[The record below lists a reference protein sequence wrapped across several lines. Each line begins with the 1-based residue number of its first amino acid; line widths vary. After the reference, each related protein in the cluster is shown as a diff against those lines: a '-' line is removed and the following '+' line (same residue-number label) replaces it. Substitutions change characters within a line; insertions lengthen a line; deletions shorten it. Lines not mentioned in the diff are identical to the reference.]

1 MKISSP
7 QITQENK
14 QVFYRVAVE
23 SIRGSETLWYSLDEP
38 CGDLVSTS
46 CDAPLVGLL
55 IPAMAAGEDIHVDG
69 VLSEKLFYNLSGP
82 YQKLLQLVIPSLR
95 PVRITADTVCG
106 SQACRAPGVATGFS
120 GGIDSYCALADHYY
134 SRVSSGFKITHLLY
148 NNVGSHGKDGERLFR
163 KRFERLAPI
172 AERLGLPFVKVDSNL
187 GKFYGKGLGFS
198 KTDTPRNASVA
209 LLLQGGIGRCMYA
222 SSYSYAHV
230 FVGPSKYMSF
240 TESISLPLLS
250 TETLD
255 IFSVGGHY
263 TRVEKTLRV
272 AEVPDSY
279 GSLDVC
285 ARTLPDAAATNCS
298 TCQKCLRTLATLE
311 IAGLLERYSSSFDLA
326 AYRRHRTMFFA
337 SMLGSS
343 NPFHTEIMEF
353 CRQRNFPYPLS
364 SRILHALGAHRLV
377 NLYERLLRNVKQPP
391 GKL

>member
-1 MKISSP
+1 MKISAP
-7 QITQENK
+7 HVTQENK
-14 QVFYRVAVE
+14 QIFYRVAVE

-38 CGDLVSTS
+38 FGDLVAPS

-69 VLSEKLFYNLSGP
+69 VISDKLFYNLAGP
-82 YQKLLQLVIPSLR
+82 YQKLLQLVIPTLR
-95 PVRITADTVCG
+95 PVRITADKVCG
-106 SQACRAPGVATGFS
+106 SLACRPPGVATGFS
-120 GGIDSYCALADHYY
+120 GGIDSFCALADHYG
-134 SRVSSGFKITHLLY
+134 SNVSDSFKITHLLY

-163 KRFERLAPI
+163 KRFERLAPV

-222 SSYSYAHV
+222 SSNSYAHV
-230 FVGPSKYMSF
+230 FVGPSKYMAF

-255 IFSVGGHY
+255 VFSVGSQY

-272 AEVPDSY
+272 AELPESY

-285 ARTLPDAAATNCS
+285 AQTLPDAADTNCS
-298 TCQKCLRTLATLE
+298 ICQKCLRTLATLE
-311 IAGLLERYSSSFDLA
+311 IAGLLERYSGSFNLD
-326 AYRRHRTMFFA
+326 AYRRRRTMFFA
-337 SMLGSS
+337 SMPGSP
-343 NPFHTEIMEF
+343 NPFHKEIIEF
-353 CRQRNFPYPLS
+353 CRQRRFPYPLA
-364 SRILHALGAHRLV
+364 SRLLNALRIHKLES
-377 NLYERLLRNVKQPP
+377 LYERLRRKVTKPP
-391 GKL
+391 EKT

>member
-7 QITQENK
+7 KITQENE
-14 QVFYRVAVE
+14 QAFYRVAVE
-23 SIRGSETLWYSLDEP
+23 SARGSETLWYSLDEP
-38 CGDLVSTS
+38 FGNLVATS

-69 VLSEKLFYNLSGP
+69 VISERLFYNLSGH
-82 YQKLLQLVIPSLR
+82 YQKLLQFVIPSLR

-106 SQACRAPGVATGFS
+106 SQACRPPGVATGFS

-134 SRVSSGFKITHLLY
+134 SSVSSGFKITHLLY

-163 KRFERLAPI
+163 KRFERLAPT

-187 GKFYGKGLGFS
+187 GKFYGRGLGFS
-198 KTDTPRNASVA
+198 KTDTPRNASAA

-255 IFSVGGHY
+255 IFSVGGQY

-272 AEVPDSY
+272 AELPESY

-285 ARTLPDAAATNCS
+285 AKALHDAADTNCS

-311 IAGLLERYSSSFDLA
+311 IAGLLERYSGSFDLA

-337 SMLGSS
+337 SMPGSP
-343 NPFHTEIMEF
+343 NPFHKEIIEF
-353 CRQRNFPYPLS
+353 CRQRRFPYPAA
-364 SRILHALGAHRLV
+364 SRILNALRIHKLASLC
-377 NLYERLLRNVKQPP
+377 ERLLRKVTQPP
-391 GKL
+391 EKP